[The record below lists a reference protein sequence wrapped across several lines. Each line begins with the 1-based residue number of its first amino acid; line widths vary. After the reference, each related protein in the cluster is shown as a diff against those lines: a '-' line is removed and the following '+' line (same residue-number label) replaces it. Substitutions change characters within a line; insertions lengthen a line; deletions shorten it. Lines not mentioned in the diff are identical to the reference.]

1 MLHECLNIRKA
12 ILLVFT
18 FSVFGVPFISVL
30 SMHAENYFRIHHF
43 SKDYYRGGQQNWD
56 ISLDGKG
63 KVFIANNSGLIIMS
77 SSGTELHSLPQQTII
92 RSVLWSQDRIY
103 TGSFEEF
110 GFWEVQAAGEAVYH
124 SLVPTD
130 GSLVMHND
138 EFWKIVAHKEKIYFQ
153 SFGKIL
159 CYDGHQIIPIELPG
173 SVLFLLEADGRLF
186 VQEING
192 GLFELDQDKLVKLPG
207 SEIFANTEVKTIL
220 PYDDESFLIG
230 TSSRGLYLYSSI
242 GFRPWPT
249 DADQQLM
256 ASKINHGTRLGD
268 QFVFGTL
275 LKGLFIIDRQGKL
288 KQHLHSGNGLQNNTI
303 LALETDQEENLW
315 VGMDKGYDFVWFNAP
330 ILLQPDHERQ
340 LGTVYTAATWNEYLY
355 VGTNQGI
362 YRYDFGFGRPG
373 REAEFINGSEGQV
386 WFLKVIDGE
395 LFAGLNHGTFRINGN
410 ELDKISNVSGGYNL
424 SKATVN
430 EQEIL
435 LQSTYSSVVVFKP
448 SKNTW
453 KISHSLEGFM
463 APARFVELDFLGNL
477 LLGHSISGIYL
488 IQPNAGF
495 DSVSWYKK
503 LGVEHGLTFPSDK
516 VFRVDNRLLV
526 SSPDGFMQWDAI
538 NARMVLYDELNA
550 QLEEFALSK
559 NVLPAGLDKYWFVR
573 DTEIAMFEI
582 RFGKAKLL
590 YRLIPQLLGLNLV
603 ENHENIIQ
611 LNDSVYF
618 FCQENGFGLL
628 NMQRLHR
635 LSGNNQPPLIE
646 IARIS
651 KNDGTYKNLLIPEN
665 ISVGNAYNNLEIAFS
680 SNGNPGI
687 ASYYQYK
694 LEGIDLEWSDWTTSG
709 KTVYNRLPPG
719 TYTFKARYLTTK
731 GMVTTE
737 TGLSF
742 RILKPWYLSVY
753 ALFTDALLLLLLVML
768 IRSSYKRRKWKLHEK
783 QLREENE
790 RMRQLNEQAKAE
802 IVQLTNQKLQTE
814 IDSKNVEL
822 AKNTMAILRKN
833 ELLIELKSELDKQ
846 KEELGYRLP
855 VRYYENLNKI
865 LDHGISSDH
874 EWEMFEHLFDQAHQ
888 NFFKRLKND
897 YPDLTPS
904 ELRLCAYLKLNLSS
918 KEIAPLLNITIRGVE
933 EKRYRL
939 RKKLNLSSEQG
950 LTDFIMA
957 F

>member
-1 MLHECLNIRKA
+1 MISFRYLKSLPLFGQWAIVVGMLLQCATLQA
-12 ILLVFT
+12 
-18 FSVFGVPFISVL
+18 GD
-30 SMHAENYFRIHHF
+30 YFRIHHF
-43 SKDYYRGGQQNWD
+43 SKDYYKGSQQNWD
-56 ISLDGKG
+56 ISLDGNG
-63 KVFIANNSGLIIMS
+63 RVFIANNAGLIIMS

-92 RSVLWSQDRIY
+92 RSVLWSGNKIF

-110 GFWEVQAAGEAVYH
+110 GFWEARSPGEAVYH

-130 GSLVMHND
+130 GSLAMQND
-138 EFWKIVAHKEKIYFQ
+138 EFWKIIAHKENIYFQ

-159 CYDGHQIIPIELPG
+159 CYDGQQIRPIALPG
-173 SVLFLLEADGRLF
+173 PVLFLLEAAGKLF

-192 GLFELDQDKLVKLPG
+192 GLFELVQDSLVKIPG
-207 SEIFANTEVKTIL
+207 SELFADTEVKTIL
-220 PYDDESFLIG
+220 PYDDNSFLVG
-230 TSSRGLYLYSSI
+230 TSSRGIYHYSSK
-242 GFRPWPT
+242 GF
-249 DADQQLM
+249 QQWQTEANNELM
-256 ASKINHGTRLGD
+256 SSKINHGARIGK

-275 LKGLFIIDRQGKL
+275 LKGLYFVDIQGKQTL
-288 KQHLHSGNGLQNNTI
+288 HLHSANGLQNNTI
-303 LALETDQEENLW
+303 LALETDHEQNLW
-315 VGMDKGYDFVWFNAP
+315 VGMDKGFDFIWFNSP
-330 ILLQPDHERQ
+330 IQLHPDQERQ
-340 LGTVYTAATWNEYLY
+340 LGTVYTAASWMGNLY

-362 YRYDFGFGRPG
+362 YKYDFQQGTPG
-373 REAEFINGSEGQV
+373 KDATFIEGSEGQV
-386 WFLKVIDGE
+386 WFLKVIDGNF
-395 LFAGLNHGTFRINGN
+395 FAGLNQGTFLINN
-410 ELDKISNVSGGYNL
+410 NHLEQISDVSGGYNL
-424 SKATVN
+424 SKTTIN

-448 SKNTW
+448 TKNSW
-453 KISHSLEGFM
+453 EVSHSLEGFM
-463 APARFVELDFLGNL
+463 APARFIELDFLGNL

-495 DSVSWYKK
+495 DSVSWSKK
-503 LGVEHGLTFPSDK
+503 LSLEDGLTFPSDK

-526 SSPDGFMQWDAI
+526 SSPHGFMQWDAI
-538 NARMVLYDELNA
+538 NARLLPYTELNV
-550 QLEEFALSK
+550 QLEEFAFSK
-559 NVLPAGLDKYWFVR
+559 NVLPAGMDRYWFIR
-573 DTEIAMFEI
+573 DSEIGMFEI
-582 RFGKAKLL
+582 RFGKTKLL

-628 NMQRLHR
+628 NMHRLHR
-635 LSGNNQPPLIE
+635 LSGNISPPLIE
-646 IARIS
+646 VARIS
-651 KNDGTYKNLLIPEN
+651 KNDGAYKDLLVSEK
-665 ISVGNAYNNLEIAFS
+665 STTGNAYNNLEIVFS

-694 LEGIDLEWSDWTTSG
+694 LEGIETDWSDWTTTG

-731 GMVTTE
+731 GMVTPE
-737 TGLSF
+737 TTISF

-753 ALFTDALLLLLLVML
+753 ALFTDALLLLLLGLL
-768 IRSSYKRRKWKLHEK
+768 IWSSYKRRKWKLHEK

-790 RMRQLNEQAKAE
+790 RMRSMNEKAKAE
-802 IVQLTNQKLQTE
+802 IVHLNNQKLQSE
-814 IDSKNVEL
+814 IDGKNVEL

-833 ELLIELKSELDKQ
+833 ELLIKLKSELDKQ
-846 KEELGYRLP
+846 KEELGNRLP
-855 VRYYENLNKI
+855 VRYYDNLNKI
-865 LDHGISSDH
+865 LDHGISSEH

-939 RKKLNLSSEQG
+939 RKKLNLSSEHG